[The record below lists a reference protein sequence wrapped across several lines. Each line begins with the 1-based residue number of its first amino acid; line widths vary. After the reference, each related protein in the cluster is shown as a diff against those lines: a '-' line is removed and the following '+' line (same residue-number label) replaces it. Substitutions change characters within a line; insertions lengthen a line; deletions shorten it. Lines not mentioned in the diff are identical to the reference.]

1 MAHLARL
8 IVLCMVVA
16 FGAQAQT
23 KDPVTGV
30 IQSQIDAFLAD
41 DFATAFTYAS
51 PNIKSIFGSSERFG
65 QMVRQGFPMVH
76 RPAQVDFLDKVERGG
91 RTFQTVQ
98 ILDQRGDR
106 HTLEYEMIPTE
117 TGWQINGVRFLRAPD
132 LGA

>member
-16 FGAQAQT
+16 FSAQAQT

-76 RPAQVDFLDKVERGG
+76 RPAQVDFLDQVERGG

-98 ILDQRGDR
+98 ILDQNGDR

-117 TGWQINGVRFLRAPD
+117 TGWQINGVRFLRPPD